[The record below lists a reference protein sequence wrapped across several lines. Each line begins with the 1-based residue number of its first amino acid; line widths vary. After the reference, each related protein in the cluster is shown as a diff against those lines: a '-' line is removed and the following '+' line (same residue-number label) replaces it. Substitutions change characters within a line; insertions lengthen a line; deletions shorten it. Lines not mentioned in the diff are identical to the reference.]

1 MVHRPKPASAGESGY
16 ARCGGAELYAARTGA
31 RSPGRSAVLRTRRA
45 RRTALFGNASPSY
58 SITRRA
64 SSSASLRAPSD
75 SGSLTLSAGISAEA
89 LTELLEALGLIR
101 CWWERES
108 QDEIIEVNKF
118 VQGVCP
124 PGSF

>member
-1 MVHRPKPASAGESGY
+1 VRWRGALRGAHR
-16 ARCGGAELYAARTGA
+16 RTIA
-31 RSPGRSAVLRTRRA
+31 WPISCPEDAPRE
-45 RRTALFGNASPSY
+45 RTALFGDASPSY

-64 SSSASLRAPSD
+64 SSSASLRAPSA

-101 CWWERES
+101 CWRERES
-108 QDEIIEVNKF
+108 QDEIIEVDKF